1 MNSSVKSQTQKAS
14 PEAALDVSPDSE
26 QSSWLVF
33 RHQRLSFRL
42 DRRVPKVLLSLIVVT
57 LVFMVWSVG
66 QGEYP
71 VPPLD
76 VIRTI
81 FGPPTSNADYGFIV
95 NTLRLPRTLV
105 AWGVGAA
112 LALAGALTQGIT
124 RNPLAAPD
132 IIGINAGAALAAV
145 SLIVVFPSV
154 SLSFLPVAAFGGA
167 LSVALLVYAIA
178 WQSGSS
184 PVRLILVGIGF
195 SLIAGAITELM
206 ITFGN
211 IYDVSQ
217 ALVWL
222 AGSVYGRSW
231 AQLVSFGPWLVV
243 FGLCSLLLS
252 RELNAL
258 QLGDDLA
265 RSLGSRL
272 EWQRGWLLLCSVAL
286 SGAAV
291 ATAGSI
297 GFVGLMSPHI
307 ARQLVGPSNEG
318 LLPVAALTG
327 GMVVVVADLIGRLL
341 FAPIELPCGI
351 ITAVIGAP
359 YFLYLL
365 IRAGKP

>member
-1 MNSSVKSQTQKAS
+1 MQKTERS
-14 PEAALDVSPDSE
+14 HF
-26 QSSWLVF
+26 QWLIVRTGF
-33 RHQRLSFRL
+33 LSARL
-42 DRRVPKVLLSLIVVT
+42 DRRVPKILLGLLVVT
-57 LVFMVWSVG
+57 LFAMVWSVS

-81 FGPPTSNADYGFIV
+81 LGLPTNNPDYAFIV
-95 NTLRLPRTLV
+95 NTLRLPRALV
-105 AWGVGAA
+105 AWGVGMA
-112 LALAGALTQGIT
+112 LAMAGTLTQGIT
-124 RNPLAAPD
+124 RNPLAAPG
-132 IIGINAGAALAAV
+132 IIGVNAGASLAAV
-145 SLIVVFPSV
+145 SLIVAFPGAPIA
-154 SLSFLPVAAFGGA
+154 LLPLAAFLGA
-167 LSVALLVYAIA
+167 LTVAVLIYLLA
-178 WQSGSS
+178 WNGGSS
-184 PVRLILVGIGF
+184 PVRLILVGVGF
-195 SLIAGAITELM
+195 SLVAGALTSLM

-231 AQLVSFGPWLVV
+231 AQVLAFTPWLVV
-243 FGLCSLLLS
+243 FGLLSLLLS

-258 QLGDDLA
+258 QMGDDVA

-272 EWQRGWLLLCSVAL
+272 EWQRGWLLLSAVAL
-286 SGAAV
+286 AGAAV

-297 GFVGLMSPHI
+297 AFVGLMAPHI
-307 ARQLVGPSNEG
+307 ARQLVGPSHEG
-318 LLPVAALTG
+318 LLPTAALTG

-365 IRAGKP
+365 IRDRK

>member
-1 MNSSVKSQTQKAS
+1 MSVVKPQAKTPWQVLRWGK
-14 PEAALDVSPDSE
+14 V
-26 QSSWLVF
+26 
-33 RHQRLSFRL
+33 SFRL
-42 DRRVPKVLLSLIVVT
+42 DRRVPGVLLGLGLVT
-57 LVFMVWSVG
+57 LAAMVWSVG

-76 VIRTI
+76 VIRTVL
-81 FGPPTSNADYGFIV
+81 GLPTDNPDYGFIV
-95 NTLRLPRTLV
+95 NTLRLPRTLT
-105 AWGVGAA
+105 AWGVGMG
-112 LALAGALTQGIT
+112 LAIAGTLTQGIT
-124 RNPLAAPD
+124 RNPLAAPN

-154 SLSFLPVAAFGGA
+154 PIAALPAAAFTGA
-167 LSVALLVYAIA
+167 LTVAVLIYLLA
-178 WQSGSS
+178 WNGGSS

-195 SLIAGAITELM
+195 SLIAGAITNLM

-231 AQLVSFGPWLVV
+231 AQVIAFTPWLLV
-243 FGLCSLLLS
+243 FGLLALLLS

-258 QLGDDLA
+258 QMGDDVA

-272 EWQRGWLLLCSVAL
+272 EWQRGWLLLSAVAL
-286 SGAAV
+286 AGASV

-297 GFVGLMSPHI
+297 GFVGLMAPHM
-307 ARQLVGPSNEG
+307 ARQLVGPSHEG
-318 LLPVAALTG
+318 LLPTAALTG
-327 GMVVVVADLIGRLL
+327 GMIVVVADLIGRLL

-351 ITAVIGAP
+351 VTAIIGAP

-365 IRAGKP
+365 IRTRRS

>member
-1 MNSSVKSQTQKAS
+1 MQKTG
-14 PEAALDVSPDSE
+14 P
-26 QSSWLVF
+26 WLILRTGV
-33 RHQRLSFRL
+33 LSARL
-42 DRRVPKVLLSLIVVT
+42 DRRVPKVLLGLILVT
-57 LVFMVWSVG
+57 LLAMVWSVG

-76 VIRTI
+76 VIRTVL
-81 FGPPTSNADYGFIV
+81 GLPTNNSDYAFIV

-105 AWGVGAA
+105 AWGVGMAMA
-112 LALAGALTQGIT
+112 MAGTLTQGIT
-124 RNPLAAPD
+124 RNPLAAPG
-132 IIGINAGAALAAV
+132 IIGVNAGASLAAV
-145 SLIVVFPSV
+145 SLIVAFPGV
-154 SLSFLPVAAFGGA
+154 PIALLPLAAFLGA
-167 LSVALLVYAIA
+167 LTIAVLIYLLA
-178 WQSGSS
+178 WQGGSS
-184 PVRLILVGIGF
+184 PVRLILVGVGF
-195 SLIAGAITELM
+195 SLVAGALTNLM

-231 AQLVSFGPWLVV
+231 AQVLAFTPWLVV
-243 FGLCSLLLS
+243 FGGLSLLLS

-258 QLGDDLA
+258 QMGDDVA

-272 EWQRGWLLLCSVAL
+272 EWQRGWLLLSAVAL
-286 SGAAV
+286 AGAGV

-297 GFVGLMSPHI
+297 GFVGLMAPHI
-307 ARQLVGPSNEG
+307 ARQLVGPSHEG
-318 LLPVAALTG
+318 LLPTAALTG

-365 IRAGKP
+365 IRTRR

>member
-1 MNSSVKSQTQKAS
+1 MDSSINSQVEQPALSAS
-14 PEAALDVSPDSE
+14 KQQEH
-26 QSSWLVF
+26 WLVF
-33 RHQRLSFRL
+33 RSKRLSLRL
-42 DRRVPKVLLSLIVVT
+42 DKRVPSVLLTLIVVT
-57 LVFMVWSVG
+57 LTAMVLSVG

-76 VIRTI
+76 VVRTVV
-81 FGPPTSNADYGFIV
+81 GLPTDNADYAFIV

-105 AWGVGAA
+105 AWGVGVG
-112 LALAGALTQGIT
+112 LAIAGTLTQAIS

-132 IIGINAGAALAAV
+132 IIGFDAGASLAAV

-154 SLSFLPVAAFGGA
+154 PISLLPFAAMGGA
-167 LSVALLVYAIA
+167 LSIAILIYLVA
-178 WQSGSS
+178 WRGGSS

-195 SLIAGAITELM
+195 NFVAIALTDLM
-206 ITFGN
+206 VTFGEIN
-211 IYDVSQ
+211 DVSQ

-231 AQLVSFGPWLVV
+231 AQAIAFTPWLVI
-243 FGLCSLLLS
+243 FGLLSLLMS

-258 QLGDDLA
+258 QMGDDVA
-265 RSLGSRL
+265 RSLGSRI
-272 EWQRGWLLLCSVAL
+272 EWQRGWLLLSAVAL

-291 ATAGSI
+291 ATAGTI

-307 ARQLVGPSNEG
+307 ARQLVGPSHEG
-318 LLPVAALTG
+318 LVPVAALSG
-327 GMVVVVADLIGRLL
+327 GLVVVVADLIGRLL

-351 ITAVIGAP
+351 VTAVIGAP

-365 IRAGKP
+365 IRDRP

>member
-1 MNSSVKSQTQKAS
+1 MDYPTKSFVRKSKRSQ
-14 PEAALDVSPDSE
+14 
-26 QSSWLVF
+26 WLVF
-33 RHQRLSFRL
+33 RTNRLSLRL
-42 DRRVPKVLLSLIVVT
+42 DRRVPKVLWGLSLATIAV
-57 LVFMVWSVG
+57 MIWSVG

-81 FGPPTSNADYGFIV
+81 FGLPTENPDYGFVV

-105 AWGVGAA
+105 AWGVGMA
-112 LALAGALTQGIT
+112 LALAGTLTQGIT
-124 RNPLAAPD
+124 RNPLASPD
-132 IIGINAGAALAAV
+132 IIGVNAGAALAAV

-154 SLSFLPVAAFGGA
+154 PISLLPFAAFGGA
-167 LSVALLVYAIA
+167 LSVAILIYAIA
-178 WQSGSS
+178 WQGGSS

-195 SLIAGAITELM
+195 SLIAGALTELM

-231 AQLVSFGPWLVV
+231 AQVISFTPWLVI
-243 FGLCSLLLS
+243 FGLLSLLLS

-258 QLGDDLA
+258 QLGDEIAL
-265 RSLGSRL
+265 SQGCRL

-286 SGAAV
+286 AGSAV

-307 ARQLVGPSNEG
+307 ARQLVGPSHEG

-327 GMVVVVADLIGRLL
+327 GLVVVAADLIGRLL

-351 ITAVIGAP
+351 VTAVIGAP

-365 IRAGKP
+365 IRDHRASP

>member
-1 MNSSVKSQTQKAS
+1 MQKTG
-14 PEAALDVSPDSE
+14 P
-26 QSSWLVF
+26 WLILRTGV
-33 RHQRLSFRL
+33 LSARL
-42 DRRVPKVLLSLIVVT
+42 DRRVPKVLLGLILVT
-57 LVFMVWSVG
+57 LLAMVWSVG

-76 VIRTI
+76 VIRTVL
-81 FGPPTSNADYGFIV
+81 GLPTNNSDYAFIV

-105 AWGVGAA
+105 AWGVGMAMA
-112 LALAGALTQGIT
+112 MAGTLTQGIT
-124 RNPLAAPD
+124 RNPLAAPG
-132 IIGINAGAALAAV
+132 IIGVNAGASLAAV
-145 SLIVVFPSV
+145 SLIVAFPGV
-154 SLSFLPVAAFGGA
+154 PIALLPLAAFLGA
-167 LSVALLVYAIA
+167 LTIAVLIYLLA
-178 WQSGSS
+178 WQGGSS
-184 PVRLILVGIGF
+184 PVRLILVGVGF
-195 SLIAGAITELM
+195 SLVAGALTNLM

-231 AQLVSFGPWLVV
+231 AQVLAFTPWLVV
-243 FGLCSLLLS
+243 FGGLSLLLS

-258 QLGDDLA
+258 QMGDDVA

-272 EWQRGWLLLCSVAL
+272 EWQRGWLLLSAVAL
-286 SGAAV
+286 AGAGV

-297 GFVGLMSPHI
+297 GFVGLMAPHI
-307 ARQLVGPSNEG
+307 ARQLVGPSHEG
-318 LLPVAALTG
+318 LVPTAALTG

-365 IRAGKP
+365 IRTRR